1 MAGPTLIASLVASFV
16 DFAVNRGVSEA
27 SLLHASGISNA
38 ELRDPDGRIPA
49 DAYLALIDAA
59 VAATGDTGLAMRHAA
74 ETSIDRVSIV
84 GLIVEAAGPL
94 DAAIRHLNRYTR
106 IIADLPVA
114 GGADRFELRQEGA
127 ALWLIDHF
135 PGADVAPV
143 GIEETFANLIVG
155 FRKAAP
161 GREFA
166 LEVQVS
172 FPPPAHRALFEE
184 IFRAPVQFEAG
195 RNAIHLNPGWL
206 EENTL
211 VPQPYTFGL
220 FTRHADILLAEL
232 ECAET
237 TRARLEAQILSE
249 LHKGSLSMDNVARD
263 LGMSR
268 QTLYRRLKDEN
279 ATFAEVHDDLRQKMA
294 RDYLTAKR
302 ISVNEAAY
310 LLGFSE
316 ASSFV
321 RAFKR
326 WTGLS
331 PAAYREAHET

>member
-1 MAGPTLIASLVASFV
+1 MSGPTLIASLAASFI
-16 DFAVNRGVSEA
+16 DYAVRHGANKA
-27 SLLHASGISNA
+27 ALLRASGIPETEVRN
-38 ELRDPDGRIPA
+38 PDGRIPA
-49 DAYLALIDAA
+49 DDYIAVIDAA
-59 VAATGDTGLAMRHAA
+59 VSATGDTGLAMRHAA
-74 ETSIDRVSIV
+74 ETNIDRVSIV

-114 GGADRFELRQEGA
+114 GGADRFELRQEGDA
-127 ALWLIDHF
+127 RWLIDHF
-135 PGADVAPV
+135 PAADVAPV
-143 GIEETFANLIVG
+143 AIEESFANMISG

-161 GREFA
+161 GHEFA

-172 FPPPAHRALFEE
+172 FPAPPHRALYEE
-184 IFRAPVQFEAG
+184 IFRAPVRFNAG
-195 RNAIHLNPGWL
+195 RNAIRLNPAWL
-206 EENTL
+206 EQNTL
-211 VPQPYTFGL
+211 VSQPYAFSL
-220 FTRHADILLAEL
+220 FARHADVLLAEL
-232 ECAET
+232 DREET
-237 TRARLEAQILSE
+237 TRARVEAQILPD
-249 LHKGSLSMDNVARD
+249 LHKGSLSMDDVARN

-294 RDYLTAKR
+294 RDYLTARK
-302 ISVNEAAY
+302 ISVNETAY

-326 WTGLS
+326 WTGRS
-331 PAAYREAHET
+331 PAAFRDAHQP

>member
-1 MAGPTLIASLVASFV
+1 MSEPTLIASLAASFV
-16 DFAVNRGVSEA
+16 DFAVKHGASKGPLLRACGISEA
-27 SLLHASGISNA
+27 A
-38 ELRDPDGRIPA
+38 LRNPDGRIPG

-106 IIADLPVA
+106 IIADFPIT
-114 GGADRFELRQEGA
+114 GGEDRFELHQAGD

-143 GIEETFANLIVG
+143 AIEETFANMIVS

-166 LEVQVS
+166 LEVHVS
-172 FPPPAHRALFEE
+172 FPAPEHRALYDE
-184 IFRAPVQFEAG
+184 IFRAPTVFDSG
-195 RNAIHLNPGWL
+195 RNAIRINPAWL

-211 VPQPYTFGL
+211 VPHPYAFGL
-220 FTRHADILLAEL
+220 YTRHADILLSEL
-232 ECAET
+232 ERTET
-237 TRARLEAQILSE
+237 TRARVEAQILPE
-249 LHKGSLSMDNVARD
+249 LHKGSLSMDAVARD

-268 QTLYRRLKDEN
+268 QTLYRRLKEEN

-294 RDYLTAKR
+294 RDYLTARR
-302 ISVNEAAY
+302 ISVNETAY
-310 LLGFSE
+310 LLGFAE

-326 WTGLS
+326 WTGQS
-331 PAAYREAHET
+331 PAAYREAQKT

>member
-1 MAGPTLIASLVASFV
+1 VIASLAASFIAY
-16 DFAVNRGVSEA
+16 AVRHGAREA
-27 SLLHASGISNA
+27 SLLRESAIPEA
-38 ELRDPDGRIPA
+38 ELRNPDGRIPA
-49 DAYLALIDAA
+49 DAYLAVIDTA
-59 VAATGDTGLAMRHAA
+59 VQATGDTGLAMRHAA

-114 GGADRFELRQEGA
+114 GGADRFELRQEDEA
-127 ALWLIDHF
+127 RWLIDHF

-143 GIEETFANLIVG
+143 AIEETFANLIVG

-161 GREFA
+161 GQEFA
-166 LEVQVS
+166 REVQVS
-172 FPPPAHRALFEE
+172 FPAPPHRALYEE
-184 IFRAPVQFEAG
+184 IFRAPVRFDAG
-195 RNAIHLNPGWL
+195 RNAIRLNPAWL
-206 EENTL
+206 ERNTL
-211 VPQPYTFGL
+211 VSQPYAFSL
-220 FTRHADILLAEL
+220 FARHADMLLAEL
-232 ECAET
+232 DRAET
-237 TRARLEAQILSE
+237 VRARVEAQILPD
-249 LHKGSLSMDNVARD
+249 LHKGTLSMDDVARD

-268 QTLYRRLKDEN
+268 QTLYRRLKNEK

-294 RDYLTAKR
+294 RAYLTAR
-302 ISVNEAAY
+302 RTSVNEAAY

-326 WTGLS
+326 WTGQS
-331 PAAYREAHET
+331 PAAFRDAQDT